1 MTSNSCS
8 EYDRGKAGN
17 IIEIKFNPMRDG
29 SQAGGF
35 IGAKFKDGSTIGRW
49 QASQERLP
57 SAPATD
63 LVRTVPKCLART
75 VIRARYVFQF
85 CEHLVRRLGI
95 AGFGG

>member
-1 MTSNSCS
+1 
-8 EYDRGKAGN
+8 
-17 IIEIKFNPMRDG
+17 MRDG

-75 VIRARYVFQF
+75 VVRARYVFQF

-95 AGFGG
+95 AGFGR